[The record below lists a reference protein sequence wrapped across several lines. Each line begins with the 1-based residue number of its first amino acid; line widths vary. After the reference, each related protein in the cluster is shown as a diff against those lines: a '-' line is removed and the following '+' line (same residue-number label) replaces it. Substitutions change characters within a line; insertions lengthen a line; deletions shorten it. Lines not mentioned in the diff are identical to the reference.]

1 MLIVLQQGVS
11 ADELKDLFDDV
22 KHFVFDLVKDPL
34 IDFSAGQNSG
44 VFQINQMTGRF
55 RLGKVQNLLQ
65 ITDAHFAI
73 GHDQVENPETGGVGT
88 GQKNLCTRVN
98 IEVFKSHFTP

>member
-1 MLIVLQQGVS
+1 MLQQGVS
-11 ADELKDLFDDV
+11 SDKLKDLFNDV
-22 KHFVFDLVKDPL
+22 EHFVFDLVKDPL
-34 IDFSAGQNSG
+34 IDLSTGKDAG

-73 GHDQVENPETGGVGT
+73 GHDQV
-88 GQKNLCTRVN
+88 
-98 IEVFKSHFTP
+98 